1 MKRTILLLLAVT
13 TALSCL
19 FAQTTKNPFSNM
31 GYKKQITY
39 TSSKGEFEEFHD
51 KVDIVEIGSVYFNS
65 KTKKVVGYVNE
76 EKENTEVASATSAM
90 SVDPLCEKYYWISPY
105 AYCLNNPVKYIDP
118 DGREV
123 WIAHRFDDGK
133 TTSVQY
139 KNGTLYNSDGS
150 KYKGSN
156 PYILTT
162 SKHLN
167 QLKTASNET
176 NTIISS
182 LDADDNKHT
191 ITNLD
196 LANPSEKGNFNRK
209 VSILSDGLIEGI
221 TESGGTVTKYDSDA
235 TSNVR
240 GQKRDPKVGLIHE
253 LKHAYDTSNGGLRAG
268 QTSTGVPNYE
278 VDAVNVENQ
287 VRSKTAD
294 PKRTEYGGKKIPNK
308 DLK

>member
-1 MKRTILLLLAVT
+1 MCFYAKDHLGNNRATYYVT
-13 TALSCL
+13 PIDELGVQVKDINNYYPYGMEFNENPYQINVGFNPELDFTYNGKES
-19 FAQTTKNPFSNM
+19 QTMHGLNM
-31 GYKKQITY
+31 LDYGARFIDMAKPDWT
-39 TSSKGEFEEFHD
+39 
-51 KVDIVEIGSVYFNS
+51 
-65 KTKKVVGYVNE
+65 
-76 EKENTEVASATSAM
+76 
-90 SVDPLCEKYYWISPY
+90 SVDPLCEKYYSISPY
-105 AYCLNNPVKYIDP
+105 AYCAGNPVNRIDP

-167 QLKTASNET
+167 QLKTTSDET

-196 LANPSEKGNFNRK
+196 LANPNQKGNFNRE
-209 VSILSDGLIEGI
+209 VSILSDGLIESI

-253 LKHAYDTSNGGLRAG
+253 LKHAYDTTNGGLRAG
-268 QTSTGVPNYE
+268 QTSTGDPNYE

-294 PKRTEYGGKKIPNK
+294 PKRTEFGGKKIPNK